1 MLKWGEPISQELLER
16 LYFKQGQSAQQI
28 ADRLSVSYHKVS
40 YWMDRYGLQRRGQSE
55 AGYLKHNPDG
65 EKFKIDLSNRD
76 LFIAGVALYLGEG
89 GKTRSWDLDFTNSDP
104 RVLKLWVQFL
114 RQICSVQSERLK
126 ARIEYYEDIDYP
138 GLLKFWS
145 SELGIPVENFGRP
158 TIKSGRVA
166 KGIYLG
172 RRSLYG
178 TLHIRF
184 HDTKLKS
191 LMMTWMNDLLDSK
204 L

>member
-1 MLKWGEPISQELLER
+1 MLRRGEPISQALLQQ
-16 LYFKQGQSAQQI
+16 LYFEQGQSAQQI
-28 ADRLSVSYHKVS
+28 ADRLDVSYHKVS
-40 YWMDRYGLQRRGQSE
+40 YWMDRYGLQRRRQSE

-104 RVLKLWVQFL
+104 RVLKLWVRFL
-114 RQICSVQSERLK
+114 QQICSVQFEKLK
-126 ARIEYYEDIDYP
+126 ARIDYYEDLDYP

-145 SELGIPVENFGRP
+145 SELGIPVENFGHP

-166 KGIYLG
+166 KGIYQG

-184 HDTKLKS
+184 HDSKLKA
-191 LMMTWMNDLLDSK
+191 LMMTWMNDLLDGK